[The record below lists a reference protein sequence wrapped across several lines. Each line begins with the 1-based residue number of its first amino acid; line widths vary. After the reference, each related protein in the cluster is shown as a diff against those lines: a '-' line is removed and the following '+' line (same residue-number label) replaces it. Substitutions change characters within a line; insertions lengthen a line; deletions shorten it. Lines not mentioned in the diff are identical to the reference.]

1 MAARPHSAATV
12 IYDPALPPT
21 IPPGMTMGEHRR
33 LHAAERPQESRLRR
47 LLPPRRR

>member
-1 MAARPHSAATV
+1 MAARPHLAAAV

-33 LHAAERPQESRLRR
+33 IHAAHRPQESRLRR
-47 LLPPRRR
+47 LLHLRRR